1 VIAQIL
7 DFILT
12 FQSILWEALPFIVLG
27 ALVAGV
33 LEELL
38 PQQLVTRFMPK
49 GALPAV
55 LIGGLLGLVFPMC
68 ECGIVV
74 VMRRLLRKGVPLSC
88 CITYMLAGP
97 IVNLVVLLSTFVAFD
112 RHKIG
117 WDMVILR
124 AGMGFVVATITGL
137 IVNGYYRKHG
147 TKLLTALAAPRSATL
162 PMADDDEEKLAE
174 KPKPLMKRLA
184 NISSTAL
191 HDFMDITVFLILGAI
206 LASVIK
212 MMIEPGEIERI
223 SNEQPY
229 LAIPL
234 MMLMAVLMCLCSEA
248 DAFVAASFTK
258 MQISAKLAFLVLG
271 PMLDLKLLLMYT
283 RVFKTKLILVI
294 VTCVVVQVGIYSM
307 LVHTFYAPKL
317 PLPTAVVVAK

>member
-1 VIAQIL
+1 MIAQIL

-38 PQQLVTRFMPK
+38 PQQMVTRFMPK

-55 LIGGLLGLVFPMC
+55 IIGGLLGLVFPMC

-97 IVNLVVLLSTFVAFD
+97 IVNLVVLLSTYVAFD

-137 IVNGYYRKHG
+137 IVNVYYRKHG
-147 TKLLTALAAPRSATL
+147 TKLLTSLAAPKSSTL
-162 PMADDDEEKLAE
+162 PMADNDEITIAD

-206 LASVIK
+206 LAAIIK

-258 MQISAKLAFLVLG
+258 MQLSAKLAFLVLG

-317 PLPTAVVVAK
+317 PSTAAIVAK